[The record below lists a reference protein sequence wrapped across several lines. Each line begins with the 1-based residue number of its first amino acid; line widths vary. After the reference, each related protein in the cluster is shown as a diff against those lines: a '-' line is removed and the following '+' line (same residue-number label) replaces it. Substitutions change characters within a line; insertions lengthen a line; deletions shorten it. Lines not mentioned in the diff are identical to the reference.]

1 MQSNRLD
8 PIMVALST
16 IPGYDHSMA
25 TTTETA
31 EPAAAEPDSRQ
42 LDGRELAAWRG
53 LLFRYRNMT
62 AAIDERLEREH
73 GLSLSSYE
81 VLLLLSMASDH
92 SLRMGNLADQLL
104 LSRSGLT
111 RLVDRMVARGLL
123 ERHTCPDDRRGTYAR
138 LTDAGMEKFR
148 EAQPTNLAAIREQF
162 LSRLDDDDLENL
174 ARAWDRLDDSGC

>member
-16 IPGYDHSMA
+16 IPGYDRSMA

-42 LDGRELAAWRG
+42 LDWRELAAWRG

-92 SLRMGNLADQLL
+92 SLRMVPG
-104 LSRSGLT
+104 
-111 RLVDRMVARGLL
+111 
-123 ERHTCPDDRRGTYAR
+123 
-138 LTDAGMEKFR
+138 
-148 EAQPTNLAAIREQF
+148 
-162 LSRLDDDDLENL
+162 
-174 ARAWDRLDDSGC
+174 